1 MELTETDDAVAGTVA
16 KYDSTDI
23 VLPMLYDDGTYT
35 CQISIQ
41 GGKTLQAQVDTGSPF
56 LILSDENYEGQGQ
69 ASGYKD
75 TYERYTSQEG
85 KVKWDQG
92 TVQFISSGA
101 EFGSVVYGVFKTYVN
116 KGGSAD
122 VILGLV
128 RNRDDDVRPSFLGQ
142 TLIQSVCLDF
152 VSSTLTLSRG
162 ALILPGADFVPLV
175 DLRTQF
181 RAPVQHYV
189 VLLQNLVVN
198 DRLVRTSEP
207 IYAMIDTGASGCFIT
222 ENMFYPLQRQARG
235 WRSMEVDITTYRGE
249 TVTLSARRPDPLF
262 LVLPATYPWLPS
274 DANLIVLGLSFLRNS
289 KITLDLLQSKMLLR
303 QFPENPSTA

>member
-1 MELTETDDAVAGTVA
+1 MTLLQVPLQSMILRTLFCPCCMMMAHTHVRSAFKVA
-16 KYDSTDI
+16 KRYKRRWTRAAHF
-23 VLPMLYDDGTYT
+23 LFFRTRTMKGR
-35 CQISIQ
+35 
-41 GGKTLQAQVDTGSPF
+41 ARQVDTRTPM
-56 LILSDENYEGQGQ
+56 
-69 ASGYKD
+69 SGTPPKKA
-75 TYERYTSQEG
+75 R
-85 KVKWDQG
+85 
-92 TVQFISSGA
+92 A